1 MNKVLKTVTGLLSL
15 ADGRGL
21 KVKTALALTVA
32 AMGLLAAAGDEVA
45 TCMPKGYRPLDYIRS
60 TGAQYIDT
68 GYAPAADD
76 EVSGRIEVPRVQI
89 PLHIFA
95 TVFGLR
101 EGNAKNGFVFMTHV
115 ATPVGKKASL
125 NRGANVN
132 GLFGFPYNEPVRFV
146 FRANSGWFRTCSS
159 GVTGEAHV
167 DADPAP
173 CGNSLYLFNLNV
185 GAKGGHALPKSG
197 CTWISM
203 KLYSFAIRTFAGADD
218 KSGRLVRDFVPC
230 RDPSGRPGL
239 WDRIGARFY
248 ANAGTGEFVGS
259 DEPVEHIAD
268 RVSAAGVP
276 RDGKIGRVELKRFAL
291 QADIACVH
299 EVYGGKG
306 TTAVS
311 LIPKTPVG
319 VPAIIVG
326 NGVGTTRRRA
336 AEKALSEGRV
346 VVLANLVSPEDTEA
360 YANELLAVASDLR
373 RRFGAAARIVAYG
386 SAARAASEAYA
397 ARRDL
402 VADVELIEPTPGT
415 VREELLPKPADR
427 LAKRVQAHALTD
439 VLSLAGAWEMAYR
452 AEPWRSGAC
461 PAFAGV
467 TVTNAVPGFWRDRVA
482 AFRAAGMKDAFRI
495 NPMHLVLDYPITGHA
510 YDMTCPDPCGTFL
523 YRRKVTLGRAGSAV
537 LAFDCVRNEVGVW
550 INGRFIAFRQ
560 GFSTPFELAVPDGV
574 LRKGENEIVLAVS
587 NAPNFGYCD
596 TDVVGM
602 TTRGFFRA
610 TGGIDGRCE
619 LRFVRHSLADV
630 YVTTAADWKTFTV
643 HVTGGEGG
651 FDWTIADGARIVRS
665 GRATGDFTLATA
677 GLEFWSPESPKRYA
691 LTLTTPQGEYRQL
704 FGVRRL
710 VADGEK
716 FRLNG
721 RPVYL
726 RGVTEHCFFPRT
738 IHLPRDLAYYRMA
751 TAKRKELGFNFVR
764 FHTFIPPEE
773 YFEAMDELGMLV
785 QVETPN
791 FVTEDEF
798 AAIIAFARRHP
809 SVVIYCTGNETRIDR
824 IAEDYLRHVA
834 EMVHAGTDSL
844 FSPMSAM
851 RGVEGNLIPGKDDIA
866 KTPFRHNPKRLAR
879 LARYCDLFNPYQQ
892 GLTSYF
898 TVNSPGPERL
908 DAFGAVYCGKPLLA
922 HEICI
927 DGTFID
933 LSTEKLYPADSP
945 VLKAGMFQGSRR
957 MLSEKGLLA
966 RSDLYFRNS
975 NEWMRRQRKFTFE
988 KIRASDRTAGYDFLG
1003 DINTQGVLYG
1013 YNVGMMDEFYRLK
1026 PGETIENVR
1035 RYNSAAVLLAN
1046 FGSDFTVT
1054 AGAEKQVAFSVSNYD
1069 RDFAEAGLAVS
1080 LVQAAD
1086 GKAVWEQRIVCG
1098 AVPNGR
1104 LSKLADCAVRVPA
1117 SSAPVKYLLKA
1128 TLSAADGTAA
1138 ANEWEVFGFPNM
1150 AAPVPEGV
1158 RVTTQISR
1166 TDLLAALA
1174 KGERVLLFGPGPFRS
1189 EGMSFRST
1197 LPGRNSGHVATVVR
1211 KGHPALEGMPCEGYC
1226 GWEFRQLLEGG
1237 RAVQLEGPVPFDP
1250 IVEMV
1255 TPARFPVRRAA
1266 LFEYRVGKGRLLVSG
1281 FNVKGN
1287 APEQAWLRKRLVAYA
1302 ASDAFAPQTTLS
1314 AQDLARLLDVPRVVG
1329 KPNNNLAN
1337 NPYDPSSV
1345 VRAGANAQP

>member
-1 MNKVLKTVTGLLSL
+1 MKPQK
-15 ADGRGL
+15 
-21 KVKTALALTVA
+21 ALALALATI
-32 AMGLLAAAGDEVA
+32 GLFAAALDAAAPVETKGL
-45 TCMPKGYRPLDYIRS
+45 PKGYCPLDYIRS

-89 PLHIFA
+89 PLHTFA
-95 TVFGLR
+95 TVFGSR

-115 ATPVGKKASL
+115 ATPVGKAASL

-132 GLFGFPYNEPVRFV
+132 GLFRFPYNEPVRFV
-146 FRANSGWFRTCSS
+146 FRGNGGWIQACSS
-159 GVTGEAHV
+159 GDTRDVHV
-167 DADPAP
+167 DVDPAP

-185 GAKGGHALPKSG
+185 GAKGGRAVPEG
-197 CTWISM
+197 GRTWISM
-203 KLYSFAIRTFAGADD
+203 KLFSFAIRTFAGADD
-218 KSGRLVRDFVPC
+218 KTGRLVRDFVPC

-239 WDRIGARFY
+239 WDRVGARFY
-248 ANAGTGEFVGS
+248 TNAGTGEFVGS

-268 RVSAAGVP
+268 RVSVEGVK
-276 RDGKIGRVELKRFAL
+276 RDGKTGRVELKRFAL
-291 QADIACVH
+291 QGDIVCVH
-299 EVYGGKG
+299 EVYGEG

-311 LIPKTPVG
+311 LIPKSPVG

-326 NGVGTTRRRA
+326 SGVRTTRRRA

-346 VVLANLVSPEDTEA
+346 VVLANPPSAEGSEA
-360 YANELLAVASDLR
+360 YAKELLVVASDLR
-373 RRFGAAARIVAYG
+373 RRFGVPSKIVAYG
-386 SAARAASEAYA
+386 RAAKAASESYA

-402 VADVELIEPTPGT
+402 VAEVELIEPTPGT
-415 VREELLPKPADR
+415 VDESLLPKPSDR
-427 LAKRVQAHALTD
+427 LAKRVHAHVLTEA
-439 VLSLAGAWEMAYR
+439 VSLAGAWEMAYR
-452 AEPWRSGAC
+452 AEPWRSGAY
-461 PAFAGV
+461 PAFTGV
-467 TVTNAVPGFWRDRVA
+467 TVTNAVPGFWRDRVE
-482 AFRAAGMKDAFRI
+482 AFRAAGLKDAFRI
-495 NPMHLVLDYPITGHA
+495 NPMYLILDYPITGHA

-523 YRRKVTLGRAGSAV
+523 YRRTVTLDRAGPAV
-537 LAFDCVRNEVGVW
+537 LAFDCVRNEVSVW
-550 INGRFIAFRQ
+550 INGRFVAFRQ
-560 GFSTPFELAVPDGV
+560 GFSTPFELAVPDGA
-574 LRKGENEIVLAVS
+574 LRTGENEIVLAVS
-587 NAPNFGYCD
+587 NTPNFGYCD

-619 LRFVRHSLADV
+619 LRFVRHPLADA
-630 YVTTAADWKTFTV
+630 YVTTATDLKTFTV

-651 FDWTIADGARIVRS
+651 FDWRVADGARTVAS
-665 GRATGDFTLATA
+665 GRATGDFTLPTA
-677 GLEFWSPESPKRYA
+677 GFEFWSPENPKRYA

-710 VADGEK
+710 VADGTK

-721 RPVYL
+721 KPVYL
-726 RGVTEHCFFPRT
+726 RGVTEHCYFPKT
-738 IHLPRDLAYYRMA
+738 IHLPRDLAYYRMV
-751 TAKRKELGFNFVR
+751 TAKRKELSFNFVR
-764 FHTFIPPEE
+764 FHTFIPPEA
-773 YFEAMDELGMLV
+773 YFEATDELGMLV

-791 FVTEDEF
+791 FVSEDEF

-834 EMVHAGTDSL
+834 EMVHTGTDSL
-844 FSPMSAM
+844 LSPMSAM
-851 RGVEGNLIPGKDDIA
+851 RGVEGNILPGKDDIA
-866 KTPFRHNPKRLAR
+866 KTPFLHNPKRMAR
-879 LARYCDLFNPYQQ
+879 LAGYCDLFNPYQQ

-898 TVNSPGPERL
+898 TVNSAGPERL
-908 DAFGAVYCGKPLLA
+908 DALGAAYCGKPLLA

-927 DGTFID
+927 DGTFLD
-933 LSTEKLYPADSP
+933 FSTEKLYPADSP
-945 VLKAGMFQGSRR
+945 VLKSGMFRESRR

-1026 PGETIENVR
+1026 PGETVENVR

-1054 AGAEKQVAFSVSNYD
+1054 AGTEKGVRFSISNYD
-1069 RDFAEAGLAVS
+1069 RDFAEAELMVA
-1080 LVQAAD
+1080 LVRAAD
-1086 GKAVWEQRIVCG
+1086 GKAVWEKRIACG

-1117 SSAPVKYLLKA
+1117 TSAPVKYLLKA
-1128 TLSAADGTAA
+1128 QLVAADGTAA
-1138 ANEWEVFGFPNM
+1138 ANEWEVFGFPN
-1150 AAPVPEGV
+1150 AVVSEPKNV
-1158 RVTTQISR
+1158 RVATQISR
-1166 TDLLAALA
+1166 ADLLAALA
-1174 KGERVLLFGPGPFRS
+1174 KGERVVLLGPGPFKS
-1189 EGMSFRST
+1189 EGTSFRST
-1197 LPGRNSGHVATVVR
+1197 LPGRNSGHVATVVQ

-1226 GWEFRQLLEGG
+1226 GWEFRRLIENG

-1255 TPARFPVRRAA
+1255 TPERFPVRRAA

-1281 FNVKGN
+1281 FNMKGS
-1287 APEQAWLRKRLVAYA
+1287 APEQVWLRNRLVAYA
-1302 ASDAFAPQTTLS
+1302 ASDAFAPKDALS
-1314 AQDLARLLDVPRVVG
+1314 VQDLERLLNVPRVVG